1 MLVWCTVTEPV
12 TKISEPAAVQTM
24 KMTMHANVVQMRRY
38 AEELDKSQREL
49 FGES

>member
-1 MLVWCTVTEPV
+1 V

-24 KMTMHANVVQMRRY
+24 KMTMHVNVVQMRRY
-38 AEELDKSQREL
+38 AEELDKSQREV